1 MMDVFRRAAKSWLA
15 KVLIGVL
22 AMSFG
27 VWGIADVF
35 RGYHGGALATV
46 GTQEIEGT
54 EFTQSLTRTL
64 QNINQQTGQS
74 LSVEDARRMGIDR
87 QVLNNLIQSAAVDDQ
102 VRKLKLGIADSLIAA
117 ETAANPAFKGADG
130 NFDKQEFLR
139 ILERNGMNE
148 QMYLASERR
157 QRLRQ
162 AISDAVDGDF
172 ATPKAM
178 VDALYRD
185 RNEQR
190 DARYFVVKT
199 ADSEVTA
206 PTDTEIDAQYK
217 ADPKAYTAP
226 EYRTVA
232 VITVAPADI
241 AKKQTVSDDEL
252 KAGYEKYK
260 ADYFTPEKR
269 TILQLTFPSLD
280 EAKAAKDRIAAG
292 TDFLAVAKERGVPEA
307 DATFADKVK
316 TDFFDPAVADA
327 AFSLPVGAVSDPI
340 KGSFA
345 VTLLKI
351 VKVAPESQ
359 QSLDQV
365 KPTLTERLQLE
376 KALDE
381 VQSVYNAV
389 EDARAANTKF
399 EDIASRAG
407 LPFQLVGPVDQNGR
421 GKDGKDLT
429 LPHAPELLKAAFGSD
444 VGVENDA
451 ISIED
456 GYIWY
461 EVREVVPSA
470 VKPLADVKDQ
480 VVKDI
485 MASKV
490 RLLSLQKVKA
500 LAERARTGATL
511 EDLAKENAATIQTA
525 TGLKRNET
533 SADFDA
539 AAVQALFAVPENG
552 FAYALE
558 GDGRGAKVIQ
568 SSAVLLPPFDATS
581 EEAKTI
587 GDQLKQAMGGD
598 VLAAYLGALQT
609 KAGVSINDELWRQIS
624 GTQTQQP

>member
-15 KVLIGVL
+15 KVLIGML
-22 AMSFG
+22 ALSFG

-35 RGYHGGALATV
+35 RGYHSGALVTV
-46 GTQEIEGT
+46 GTQEIAAN
-54 EFTQSLTRTL
+54 EFTQALTRTL
-64 QNINQQTGQS
+64 QNVNQQTGQS
-74 LSVEDARRMGIDR
+74 LSVEDARRLGVDR
-87 QVLNNLIQSAAVDDQ
+87 QVLANLIQSAAIDDQ
-102 VRKLKLGIADSLIAA
+102 ARKLKLGIPDSLIAA

-139 ILERNGMNE
+139 ILERDGMNE

-162 AISDAVDGDF
+162 AIGDAVDGDF
-172 ATPKAM
+172 AAPKSM

-217 ADPKAYTAP
+217 ANPVSYTAP
-226 EYRTVA
+226 EYRSVA
-232 VITVAPADI
+232 VLTVAPADI

-260 ADYFTPEKR
+260 SDYFTPEKR
-269 TILQLTFPSLD
+269 TILQLTFPTME
-280 EAKAAKDRIAAG
+280 EAKAAMDKIAAG
-292 TDFLAVAKERGVPEA
+292 TDFLALAKERGVTES

-327 AFSLPVGAVSDPI
+327 AFSLPVGAISDPI

-365 KPTLTERLQLE
+365 KPALTERLQRE

-381 VQSVYNAV
+381 IDSIYKAV
-389 EDARAANTKF
+389 EDARGAATKF

-421 GKDGKDLT
+421 GKDGKDLS
-429 LPHAPELLKAAFGSD
+429 LPHAAELLKAAFASD
-444 VGVENDA
+444 VGVDSDA

-470 VKPLADVKDQ
+470 VKPLAEVKDQ

-485 MASKV
+485 MAAKV
-490 RLLSLQKVKA
+490 RTLSLQKVKA

-511 EDLAKENAATIQTA
+511 EDLAKENAATIQA
-525 TGLKRNET
+525 STGLKRNET

-587 GDQLKQAMGGD
+587 AGQLDQAMGGD
-598 VLAAYLGALQT
+598 VLASYLGALQT
-609 KAGVSINDELWRQIS
+609 KAGVSINEELWRQIS